1 MKTKQGEDLQREAF
15 SWTVAEE
22 RQLQEIQF
30 GQSPEKK
37 KKKELHP
44 QLMTEAEWDAESA
57 LGCWQLNLFN

>member
-1 MKTKQGEDLQREAF
+1 MKRKQGEDLQREAF

-37 KKKELHP
+37 KEKELHP
-44 QLMTEAEWDAESA
+44 QLMTEAE
-57 LGCWQLNLFN
+57 

>member
-37 KKKELHP
+37 KKEKEWHP
-44 QLMTEAEWDAESA
+44 QLMTEAE
-57 LGCWQLNLFN
+57 